1 MGCFGSKTNENGERR
16 SPTMSNIRGPD
27 PPVRHESR
35 DTHHPADSD
44 QTRGVS
50 RDHQIDHTYLGEP
63 KPLPLESW
71 YFGKIDIDRCNKL
84 LADPQIPEGTFLV
97 RESTTKPDTFTLS
110 VKHYTRRR
118 EVEVISFRI
127 FRRTNQSGEVYL
139 DSSIDNR
146 QFPSM
151 RALVQHY
158 KENDVRSEEMIITL
172 REGIKNQTHQHD
184 IIFDIKPEEI
194 TETSQS
200 LGTGNFGQVVKG
212 TWYRPQREPM
222 AVALKKLKQYTAS
235 QNAEFEKE
243 FNMLKMVY
251 HDNIVTF
258 FGVCVKMERTVIV
271 TEFMTKGE
279 LRQHLEKNPTI
290 TEDTLY
296 YYALKIAS
304 GMVFLE
310 SKNIIHRDLA
320 ARNVLLGDQ
329 HLVKIADFGL
339 SRLMDPEDCL
349 YPQTTEVQLPVKWT
363 APEGLCPVNRQF
375 SSKSDVWSYGILLT
389 EIINE
394 GKQPYLGVPMSY
406 ITWERL
412 YQHGFRMTKEELGP
426 RCNDSL
432 FGIMTDCWKTSP
444 QDRPDFKMIYQR
456 IYTLYQPFAPLT

>member
-1 MGCFGSKTNENGERR
+1 MHHVNTRR
-16 SPTMSNIRGPD
+16 ILKIICSSVNYALSQQELD
-27 PPVRHESR
+27 LQLHESR
-35 DTHHPADSD
+35 DTHHPADSAAHD

-158 KENDVRSEEMIITL
+158 K
-172 REGIKNQTHQHD
+172 
-184 IIFDIKPEEI
+184 
-194 TETSQS
+194 
-200 LGTGNFGQVVKG
+200 G

-258 FGVCVKMERTVIV
+258 FGVCVKVERTVIV
-271 TEFMTKGE
+271 TEFMTKGD

-412 YQHGFRMTKEELGP
+412 YQHGFRMTKEELDHDVTTV
-426 RCNDSL
+426 CSV
-432 FGIMTDCWKTSP
+432 S
-444 QDRPDFKMIYQR
+444 
-456 IYTLYQPFAPLT
+456 